1 MCVDPRSTRL
11 QRNVVR
17 MGTRENR
24 RKEPVPHKKHKI
36 RKVRL
41 TVLVPSSGLTG
52 SSSTRSKA
60 FATIYELSKLTG
72 GAWTLLVHL

>member
-11 QRNVVR
+11 QRNVER

-24 RKEPVPHKKHKI
+24 RKSQSHVKKNET

-60 FATIYELSKLTG
+60 SAIIFHPVNCPSSREELG
-72 GAWTLLVHL
+72 PY